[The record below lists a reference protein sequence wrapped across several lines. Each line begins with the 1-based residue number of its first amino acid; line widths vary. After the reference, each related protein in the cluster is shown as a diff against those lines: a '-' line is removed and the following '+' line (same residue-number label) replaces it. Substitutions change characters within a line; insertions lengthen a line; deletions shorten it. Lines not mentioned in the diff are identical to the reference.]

1 MNQSPDQSGIERLG
15 SGQSE
20 VPLPHRRWTLR
31 YGVPIFFIGVAT
43 SMLLI
48 TGWNAIRPVQDV
60 DATAVVIRPVETS
73 TPNRTTGSSLVQAPG
88 WVEADPFSTYVPAL
102 TTGIVKNVMVL
113 EGDQVTRGQI
123 VATLVDDD
131 ARLELDHAN
140 AILTQRNGE
149 LQAAQAAFSAAET
162 ELQELVSLT
171 RRESVATAETARL
184 AAELTAYPAKI
195 TQAEATIES
204 LRDEYDRKVKLVGDG
219 AVAAGPVTR
228 LGIRLKSAEAALLA
242 LHSEQKAVSARHDAA
257 IAEEIA
263 ARRDRELLIHE
274 TLELESA
281 KANKFIAQ
289 GAVDS
294 AKVEVAKAE
303 LKLKRTSVASPV
315 DGVVIER
322 LTSPGSTIEFG
333 NGTHGAHVVHLY
345 DPKSL
350 QVRADIPLAEAAKVG
365 VGQAAEI
372 VVDLLPDTVFKGE
385 VTRFVHRADISKN
398 TVEAKVRIINP
409 SPLLKPDMLARV
421 RILDAGRIDEA
432 TALRTVQRVFA
443 PLAAID
449 DKGRA
454 WIINH
459 RSGDRGVAELREL
472 VLGNRTIENWREI
485 IEGLEPGDMVILDGE
500 PLQNGQPVRVNPI
513 DGGSRS

>member
-113 EGDQVTRGQI
+113 EGDQVTTGQI

-228 LGIRLKSAEAALLA
+228 LGIRLKSAEAALQA

-294 AKVEVAKAE
+294 AKVEVAKAA
-303 LKLKRTSVASPV
+303 VAAATEAM
-315 DGVVIER
+315 G
-322 LTSPGSTIEFG
+322 GSG
-333 NGTHGAHVVHLY
+333 
-345 DPKSL
+345 PC
-350 QVRADIPLAEAAKVG
+350 
-365 VGQAAEI
+365 
-372 VVDLLPDTVFKGE
+372 
-385 VTRFVHRADISKN
+385 VT
-398 TVEAKVRIINP
+398 
-409 SPLLKPDMLARV
+409 LARV
-421 RILDAGRIDEA
+421 PLGENCSSPCSAG
-432 TALRTVQRVFA
+432 TASHG
-443 PLAAID
+443 IC
-449 DKGRA
+449 
-454 WIINH
+454 
-459 RSGDRGVAELREL
+459 SGIGDHALL
-472 VLGNRTIENWREI
+472 VLRLNVEVPLLTSSPEKAKSGT
-485 IEGLEPGDMVILDGE
+485 PADGE
-500 PLQNGQPVRVNPI
+500 P
-513 DGGSRS
+513 S

>member
-1 MNQSPDQSGIERLG
+1 
-15 SGQSE
+15 
-20 VPLPHRRWTLR
+20 
-31 YGVPIFFIGVAT
+31 VPIFFIGVAT
-43 SMLLI
+43 AMLLI
-48 TGWNAIRPVQDV
+48 TGWNAIRPVQGV
-60 DATAVVIRPVETS
+60 KATAVVIRPVETDAPS
-73 TPNRTTGSSLVQAPG
+73 RKSGSSVVQAPG
-88 WVEADPFSTYVPAL
+88 WVEADPFSTYIPAL
-102 TTGIVKNVMVL
+102 TTGIVENVMVL
-113 EGDQVTRGQI
+113 EGDQVAKGQI

-131 ARLELDHAN
+131 ARLELDQVN
-140 AILTQRNGE
+140 AILTQRKGE
-149 LQAAQAAFSAAET
+149 LQAAQAAMDAAQT
-162 ELQELVSLT
+162 ELKELVAVK
-171 RRESVATAETARL
+171 RRESVAIAETARL
-184 AAELTAYPAKI
+184 AAELSAYPAKI
-195 TQAEATIES
+195 IQAEATIES
-204 LRDEYDRKVKLVGDG
+204 LRDEYERKVKLVDDG

-228 LGIRLKSAEAALLA
+228 LRIKIKSAEAAILA
-242 LHSEQKAVSARHDAA
+242 LQAEQNAVAARHDAA

-263 ARRDRELLIHE
+263 ARRERQLLLHE
-274 TLELESA
+274 TLEMENA
-281 KANKFIAQ
+281 KANMFIAQ

-294 AKVEVAKAE
+294 AEVDVAKAK
-303 LKLKRTSVASPV
+303 LKLERTKVVSSV

-421 RILDAGRIDEA
+421 RILDLGRTEDG
-432 TALRTVQRVFA
+432 TALRTVQRVFV
-443 PLAAID
+443 PMAAID
-449 DKGRA
+449 DEGRA
-454 WIINH
+454 WIIDN
-459 RSGDRGVAELREL
+459 RSGDRGVAQQREL
-472 VLGNRTIENWREI
+472 ILGTRTVEDWQEI

-500 PLQNGQPVRVNPI
+500 ALTNGQPVQMNPA
-513 DGGSRS
+513 DEGGSRS